1 MAHHAWTAALYARA
15 SGASPAPRMRTSTSS
30 ASSGAPTSPSAE
42 RSDVYVF
49 TVGRWPSA
57 RRFSN
62 WRQTSSGS
70 GDSPRPLRL
79 RRMVAS
85 FCVATCTGKQLLPRA
100 HFLHEYVW
108 LPPARDIVA
117 SIAIGPDDVARG
129 DSRGVAGSSDGFA
142 DAASV
147 PISASDVTESTRV
160 DAPALASRPIARQH
174 CVRRVATRASSVV
187 SSQITLAART
197 DSVATDRDGRGGRSA
212 PLARLP
218 RRRRARWRRGT

>member
-1 MAHHAWTAALYARA
+1 MKARD
-15 SGASPAPRMRTSTSS
+15 
-30 ASSGAPTSPSAE
+30 
-42 RSDVYVF
+42 RSDVAKTRADLFTEFVREDGARIQQALMAALGPDIGRDAAGEAMAHAWQHWDRVRTMKNPAGYVF

-100 HFLHEYVW
+100 HFLHEYVR
-108 LPPARDIVA
+108 LPPARDIVS

-147 PISASDVTESTRV
+147 PISASVVTE
-160 DAPALASRPIARQH
+160 
-174 CVRRVATRASSVV
+174 
-187 SSQITLAART
+187 
-197 DSVATDRDGRGGRSA
+197 
-212 PLARLP
+212 
-218 RRRRARWRRGT
+218 